1 MDHSGYFADSF
12 NRHVRWYEE
21 SITPLSIYNESY
33 DALIARISP
42 QAKLLDVGC
51 GPANVS
57 AYIKKR
63 VPGIA
68 VTGIDLA
75 PAMLAKAK
83 VHIPDGEFKV
93 MDIREILK
101 LNSKFDAII
110 LGFCVPYLTDIETIA
125 LLKDTKEMLQQ
136 NGTVYMSFIECE
148 TTIPFSSENPVM
160 RKHARSTAESY
171 IKESG
176 LKIIDAMSVIYNSE
190 TAKDE
195 KHTIFLITRRE

>member
-1 MDHSGYFADSF
+1 MDHAGYFADSF
-12 NRHVRWYEE
+12 NRHVKWYEDV
-21 SITPLSIYNESY
+21 IKPLSIYDESY
-33 DALIARISP
+33 NRLIARINP

-63 VPGIA
+63 VSGIA

-83 VHIPDGEFKV
+83 DHIPDGEFKV